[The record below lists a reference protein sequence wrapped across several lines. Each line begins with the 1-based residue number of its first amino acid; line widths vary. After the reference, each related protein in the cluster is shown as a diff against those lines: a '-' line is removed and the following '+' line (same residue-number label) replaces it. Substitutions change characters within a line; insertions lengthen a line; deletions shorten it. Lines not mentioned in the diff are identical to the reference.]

1 MTHEFIYDG
10 NAQVG
15 VRIFDKAEEVDPILR
30 VLDNNPFSQMEI
42 RLIAMSVGADIPG
55 VWNWRSVGTD
65 DTDVYIYWDGMR
77 VRFGVTGRLSDGRL
91 R

>member
-10 NAQVG
+10 NTQVG
-15 VRIFDKAEEVDPILR
+15 VRIFDKAEEVAPILR

-65 DTDVYIYWDGMR
+65 DTDVYIYWDA
-77 VRFGVTGRLSDGRL
+77 DAC
-91 R
+91 